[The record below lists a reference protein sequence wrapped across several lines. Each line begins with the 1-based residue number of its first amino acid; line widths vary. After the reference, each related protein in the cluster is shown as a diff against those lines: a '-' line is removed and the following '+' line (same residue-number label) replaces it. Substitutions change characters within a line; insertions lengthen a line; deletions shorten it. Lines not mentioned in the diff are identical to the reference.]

1 MLLAPAVSPRE
12 PALAEGTGANNPAIR
27 LFKFNP
33 NSGQVHSSAAAIV
46 ACLTTQLS
54 PSSTYTRMPIDPT
67 FGGSS
72 ERRAGGNE
80 IGTGGG
86 GAEGAEGDGIIIH
99 QLFHQLP
106 GPDREMFAY
115 TYVVP
120 RPSVT
125 YSIKA
130 GGTPLLLSP
139 PLRSSSQINKK

>member
-86 GAEGAEGDGIIIH
+86 AEGAQICFN
-99 QLFHQLP
+99 LNY
-106 GPDREMFAY
+106 DR
-115 TYVVP
+115 
-120 RPSVT
+120 
-125 YSIKA
+125 
-130 GGTPLLLSP
+130 SP
-139 PLRSSSQINKK
+139 HIYNECGMKERS